1 MKKPNSMRHLDDAI
15 RRLSGNTPQGFMQ
28 ARTVMANAIVAS
40 MLPDGVVKG
49 GSALKMRFGDAE
61 TRFTTDLDTATALD
75 PMRYAAQLDS
85 NLRTGWEGFSGRVTP
100 REPASPRRGSF
111 AICNATL

>member
-49 GSALKMRFGDAE
+49 GTRSRCVSAML
-61 TRFTTDLDTATALD
+61 
-75 PMRYAAQLDS
+75 
-85 NLRTGWEGFSGRVTP
+85 
-100 REPASPRRGSF
+100 RRGLLPIS
-111 AICNATL
+111 IPPRL

>member
-40 MLPDGVVKG
+40 MLPRWGRQG
-49 GSALKMRFGDAE
+49 RQCAQDA
-61 TRFTTDLDTATALD
+61 F
-75 PMRYAAQLDS
+75 
-85 NLRTGWEGFSGRVTP
+85 W
-100 REPASPRRGSF
+100 RR
-111 AICNATL
+111 